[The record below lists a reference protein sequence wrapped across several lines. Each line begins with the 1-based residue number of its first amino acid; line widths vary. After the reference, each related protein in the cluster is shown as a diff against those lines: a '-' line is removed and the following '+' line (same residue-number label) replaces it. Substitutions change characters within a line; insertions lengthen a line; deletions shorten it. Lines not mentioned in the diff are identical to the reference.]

1 MRKVL
6 RRYAT
11 GGRAVLVSSHQLAE
25 VEQTC
30 TDVVVMHKGE
40 IVAAGPVA
48 DVVGESPIVQFDVS
62 DVVKAENVL
71 GTLTAVRSVSAAAGG
86 GLVVDMNGTSRADV
100 VAALVNAGVG
110 VDRVV
115 PRRRLEDA
123 FLALVGGDTKAS
135 GER

>member
-1 MRKVL
+1 
-6 RRYAT
+6 
-11 GGRAVLVSSHQLAE
+11 
-25 VEQTC
+25 
-30 TDVVVMHKGE
+30 
-40 IVAAGPVA
+40 
-48 DVVGESPIVQFDVS
+48 VS
-62 DVVKAENVL
+62 DVDSA
-71 GTLTAVRSVSAAAGG
+71 TAVLDRLGG
-86 GLVVDMNGTSRADV
+86 VRAVTADGNGLVVDMNGTPRAEV